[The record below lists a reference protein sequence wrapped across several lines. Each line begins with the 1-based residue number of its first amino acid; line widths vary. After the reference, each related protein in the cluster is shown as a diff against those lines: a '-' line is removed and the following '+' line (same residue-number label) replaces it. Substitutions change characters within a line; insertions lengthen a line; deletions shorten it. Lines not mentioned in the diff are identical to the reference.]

1 MKKIGCYIVM
11 LLLAQRYV
19 YAQQPMTVSP
29 QLIINSSTSGV
40 SGLQF
45 TNLNASSSATT
56 TPTKVLSVD
65 ASGNVILG
73 NASSGG
79 SSSTPTAINVPSYT
93 TISAAQTA
101 IPSPVSGMLVYV
113 TSLGVYY
120 FYTGST
126 WAIVNHFGLDMTNNR
141 LTTTGY
147 TGGID
152 AQQFVSNGS
161 SNINKPLIQL
171 KGANT
176 SFLRYDMPA
185 NSFSVVQEATP
196 NPFQSTSGIVWKHY
210 DLTNTSSPVSTN
222 MFGFNNG
229 VFAIN
234 GFTKLGDEPTT
245 TASGVT
251 SSSPAVKYKLLTGTL
266 NGSSTTPTSSFA
278 HGLNWAKIIA
288 VSVIVEGRQGNTS
301 TVLQF
306 SSPTY
311 EGTQNT
317 TSNAYGFSH
326 YFDATNIYVE
336 RVAGTSAQATALL
349 SRPVRILITY
359 TN

>member
-1 MKKIGCYIVM
+1 MKKIF
-11 LLLAQRYV
+11 LLILFINISLSAI
-19 YAQQPMTVSP
+19 AQQPMTISP
-29 QLIINSSTSGV
+29 GLTVTSPSAGTSG
-40 SGLQF
+40 LKF
-45 TNLNASSSATT
+45 TNLNSSSSAAT

-79 SSSTPTAINVPSYT
+79 GSTPAINVPTYT

-152 AQQFVSNGS
+152 AQQFVSNGT
-161 SNINKPLIQL
+161 SNFNKSLL
-171 KGANT
+171 HFKGAST
-176 SFLRYDMPA
+176 SFLRFDMPT
-185 NSFSVVQEATP
+185 NTFSIVQETTP
-196 NPFQSTSGIVWKHY
+196 APFQNTSGIVWKHY
-210 DLTNTSSPVSTN
+210 DFTNATTPVTTN

-229 VFAIN
+229 IFTIN

-245 TASGVT
+245 TTSGVT

-266 NGSSTTPTSSFA
+266 NGSSVTPTSSFA
-278 HGLNWAKIIA
+278 HGLNWTKIIA
-288 VSVIVEGRQGNTS
+288 VSVIVEGRQGTTS
-301 TVLQF
+301 TVLQY

-311 EGTQNT
+311 EGSQNT
-317 TSNAYGFSH
+317 TSSAYGFSH

-336 RVAGTSAQATALL
+336 RVAGTTAPASALL

-359 TN
+359 MQ